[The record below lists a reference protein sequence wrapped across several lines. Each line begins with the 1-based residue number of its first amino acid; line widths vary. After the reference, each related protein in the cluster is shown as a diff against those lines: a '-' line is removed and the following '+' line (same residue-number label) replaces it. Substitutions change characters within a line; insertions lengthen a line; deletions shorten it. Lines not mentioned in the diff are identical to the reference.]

1 VIAKSSP
8 NTTRTKGNKMKTYL
22 VNMSELRTA
31 VIEVEAESEEEARAE
46 ASALYFEEKL
56 EFDNTQ
62 MGIGD
67 VELSDV

>member
-1 VIAKSSP
+1 MA
-8 NTTRTKGNKMKTYL
+8 TYL

-31 VIEVEAESEEEARAE
+31 VVEVEAESEQEARKE

-56 EFDNTQ
+56 EFDNIQ

-67 VELSDV
+67 VELSDALS

>member
-1 VIAKSSP
+1 MA
-8 NTTRTKGNKMKTYL
+8 TYL

>member
-1 VIAKSSP
+1 MA
-8 NTTRTKGNKMKTYL
+8 TYL

-31 VIEVEAESEEEARAE
+31 VVEVEAESEQEARAE

-56 EFDNTQ
+56 YFDNIQ

-67 VELSDV
+67 VELSDAMA